1 MKTLEDLKKS
11 RRIIIKVGS
20 ALLVEEQ
27 TGQVNTKW
35 LKSLINDIKVMHARG
50 QEVVLV
56 SSGAIALGR
65 RFLGLPKGH
74 LRLQE
79 SQAAA
84 ATGMVRLAYAYQK
97 TLDDCGLTLGQVLLT
112 LDDSENRRRYINAR
126 NTLETLL
133 KLKVVPLINENDTVA
148 TDEIRFGDNDRLAA
162 RVSAMI
168 SADLL
173 IILSHVD
180 GLYDCD
186 PIKNPNAKHLSEV
199 RNEITK
205 KIESM
210 ADPAKSMDGSG
221 GMITK
226 LEAAR
231 IALLSGTAMV
241 IGDGTKDNPIS
252 RIEEGARCT
261 WFIPDSSPKTAR
273 KNWILGTL
281 SPSGTIVADNG
292 ALRALCDGK
301 SLLPAG
307 VRSVGGD
314 FERGDAVIIESIEG
328 KEIARGLVAYSAIDA
343 QKIIGHKTD
352 EIETI
357 LGYRGRDEIIHRDD
371 LVLS

>member
-1 MKTLEDLKKS
+1 METLEDLKKS

-20 ALLVEEQ
+20 ALLVEER

-97 TLDDCGLTLGQVLLT
+97 TLDDCDLTLGQVLLT

-168 SADLL
+168 SA
-173 IILSHVD
+173 
-180 GLYDCD
+180 
-186 PIKNPNAKHLSEV
+186 
-199 RNEITK
+199 RNDNGDDQI
-205 KIESM
+205 
-210 ADPAKSMDGSG
+210 G
-221 GMITK
+221 GK
-226 LEAAR
+226 FC
-231 IALLSGTAMV
+231 GV
-241 IGDGTKDNPIS
+241 
-252 RIEEGARCT
+252 
-261 WFIPDSSPKTAR
+261 SSP
-273 KNWILGTL
+273 
-281 SPSGTIVADNG
+281 
-292 ALRALCDGK
+292 RAAK
-301 SLLPAG
+301 
-307 VRSVGGD
+307 
-314 FERGDAVIIESIEG
+314 
-328 KEIARGLVAYSAIDA
+328 K
-343 QKIIGHKTD
+343 
-352 EIETI
+352 
-357 LGYRGRDEIIHRDD
+357 
-371 LVLS
+371 